1 MRKLAKWANFLCYRN
16 MSALN
21 ELKKHLRPGQ
31 VYRRADLRAWSNAVD
46 RHLKQLVEEGT
57 LTKLAGG
64 LYHYPKRTSFGA
76 APADEAKL
84 VEAFLKDHR
93 FLLTTPNAYNALGVG
108 STQLYSKTVVYNH
121 RRHGRF
127 KLGKREFDFRMKPHF
142 PSKLSEEFLLVDL
155 VDNLERLAEH
165 NPTMLEGAR
174 KKAQRMN
181 PKTLKRVVKEFGG
194 SKARKFFAPLLADG
208 TMTYAS

>member
-1 MRKLAKWANFLCYRN
+1 

-31 VYRRADLRAWSNAVD
+31 VYRRADLLPWSNAVD

-64 LYHYPKRTSFGA
+64 VYAYPKRSRFGA
-76 APADEAKL
+76 VPADDEKL

-93 FLLTTPNAYNALGVG
+93 FLLTTPNAYNVLGVG
-108 STQLYSKTVVYNH
+108 STQLYNETVVYNH
-121 RRHGRF
+121 KRHGRY
-127 KLGKREFDFRMKPHF
+127 KLGKREYDFRVKPHF

-155 VDNLERLAEH
+155 VDNVDRLAERRSS
-165 NPTMLEGAR
+165 MLEAAR
-174 KKAQRMN
+174 RKAAKMDPRA
-181 PKTLKRVVKEFGG
+181 LGRAVREYGG
-194 SKARKFFAPLLADG
+194 SKARKFFEPVLAG
-208 TMTYAS
+208 ATLTHGA